1 MNDSALAP
9 ARDLLARGAPQAA
22 REWLQANPPRPGDT
36 AEHAFLLGVCQLQ
49 AGQPRLAV
57 APLEHCLALDPA
69 HINAANALATAL
81 HLQGNNA
88 RACQVLRL
96 CLEYRPAAGECLLNL
111 GRLLEM
117 DGDHAGAIAAY
128 GRVPAATPA
137 LSFPAGLRHA
147 TLLSRMGQTED
158 ALALLRTLTP
168 EPADEH
174 RTLRQLQGEIL
185 LAAGRAPEAEALL
198 AGATDARLQLLWGM
212 ALAAQARWEPARTAL
227 GEAWERAPGERRH
240 WTNPLTGQVF
250 GPGSLPSPLQ
260 CFTGYHR
267 QQAGQGEWAQR
278 QAFARESAA
287 YPLAPTATDW
297 HSAFALFTAPLAAAV
312 RRRLADG
319 WADALRAA
327 MPPATALPRPRA
339 RHDGPLR
346 IAYLSPDFGD
356 HAMGHCLRSFCR
368 HHDRRRCHITLYAD
382 SRDDGSEVRRQLRRE
397 ADAFTE
403 VYGLSDG
410 DLEQRMARDGI
421 QILVDLAGYT
431 RGGRPRLARRPG
443 SPLKV
448 LYQGYP
454 GTLGRGLADY
464 ALVDRHVCPPGSEA
478 HWAEAL
484 IRLPDS
490 FFLLDSEPPAVPLL
504 EAAEL
509 GAPAAPV
516 VFACFNQTWKV
527 DAQAMALW
535 QAVLA
540 AVPEAVLWL
549 HAETPAVAAA
559 LTRRAAEAGIGATR
573 LHFSPGTTRPRYL
586 ARYRH
591 VHAVLDTPLYHGHG
605 TGADALGMGTP
616 VLSLQGEGFQA
627 RVGGSLVRA
636 LGLPQL
642 AAESAEAY
650 VATAIRLGRD
660 EAWRQA
666 LAADIRRGCATNG
679 PLGTR
684 RRVRQLEQAYAR
696 IWQHH
701 RAGLAPASCAV
712 EGGNATEDEEKTA

>member
-1 MNDSALAP
+1 MSDSALAP

-22 REWLQANPPRPGDT
+22 REWLQANPPLPGDT

-69 HINAANALATAL
+69 HSNAANALATAL
-81 HLQGNNA
+81 HLQGKNA
-88 RACQVLRL
+88 QACQVLRL
-96 CLEYRPAAGECLLNL
+96 CLEYQPAAGECLLNL

-117 DGDHAGAIAAY
+117 DGDPIGAIAAY
-128 GRVPAATPA
+128 GRVPAAAPA
-137 LSFPAGLRHA
+137 LSFPAGLRRA
-147 TLLSRMGQTED
+147 TLLSRMGQTKE
-158 ALALLRTLTP
+158 ALTSLCRLTP
-168 EPADEH
+168 GNTDESQS
-174 RTLRQLQGEIL
+174 LRQLQGEIL

-198 AGATDARLQLLWGM
+198 AGATDACLQLLWGM

-240 WTNPLTGQVF
+240 WTNPLTGQAF
-250 GPGSLPSPLQ
+250 GLGPQPSPLQ

-287 YPLAPTATDW
+287 YPLIPTATDW
-297 HSAFALFTAPLAAAV
+297 HSAFALFAAPLAAAV

-319 WADALRAA
+319 WADALLAA
-327 MPPATALPRPRA
+327 MPPAAARPQTRA
-339 RHDGPLR
+339 RQDGPLR

-368 HHDRRRCHITLYAD
+368 HHDRRRYHITLYAD

-397 ADAFTE
+397 ADEFTE

-410 DLEQRMARDGI
+410 DLERRLARDGI

-454 GTLGRGLADY
+454 GTLGKGLANY

-490 FFLLDSEPPAVPLL
+490 FFLLDSEAPPVPLL

-516 VFACFNQTWKV
+516 VFACFNQSWKV

-559 LTRRAAEAGIGATR
+559 LTRRAAEAGIGAAQ

-660 EAWRQA
+660 EAWRQT
-666 LAADIRRGCATNG
+666 LVADIRRGCAVDG

-684 RRVRQLEQAYAR
+684 HRVCQLEQAYAQ
-696 IWQHH
+696 IWQRH
-701 RAGLAPASCAV
+701 RAGLAPASFTV
-712 EGGNATEDEEKTA
+712 EGGTATENEEKTA